1 MKFPALGF
9 TQRPLGRES
18 FQPRSMPWLQCF
30 LFTFGLV
37 VIVWTIALDAAK
49 DVNSPF
55 STSAITENTLD
66 RNLQRVATTA
76 LGERRGTIIIMD
88 PQTGR
93 VRGVV
98 NPKLAFEENLPPG
111 STIKPFT
118 ALAALRSNLIN
129 QDSRNACREEYSYDE
144 FHTVCSHPRGLP
156 PLNLTEAI
164 AYSCNYY
171 FGSLGERLNE
181 SAFVSVLGDFGFGRK
196 TGINADGESPGKLLR
211 NGWRPQNAIGESDNV
226 LATPIQIINAYSAL
240 MNGGHLLT
248 PIVAGPSH
256 FVPKPQANLTIKDDQ
271 REIIVKGMR
280 GAVRYGT
287 AETAGLY
294 KLPGYIFG
302 KTGTATQINGFRSQ
316 GWFIGFAS
324 DAGEENDS
332 RGGPE
337 RVKLAVLV
345 FLTRAHG
352 SEAAEIARPIFEEF
366 SQSQTQ
372 RLGDTVLASQHEN
385 DQRTGPPSD
394 SSSSNLAVSPS
405 QRRPFSLVRLHLV
418 RENVTQT
425 IPLDD
430 YVRSVVATE
439 GSTENELEALKALA
453 IASRTYAVKNMGRHE
468 RDGYDFCST
477 THCQRYRPTG
487 SQSGTHISPTV
498 TEAVEATRGEI
509 LRDSGGNVADSYF
522 SASCGGATANMSALW
537 GGSAPP
543 YLRGVQDEYCA
554 NEPHHGWTDVISQ
567 AHLLKALQSDRRTNV
582 GGQLHNVTIVRRD
595 QSERAELIALDGD
608 RRVTISGWEFKI
620 IVGRALGWN
629 LLKSSR
635 FEIVRSGTNFVFHG
649 QGFGHGL
656 GLCQEGAHVMA
667 VRGFSYR
674 QILAKYFPTTR
685 IAAIGPTGSADLIWG
700 QETDRDQLR
709 RSQMFIDPQ
718 VKLGLQLRRSPM
730 FPTTM
735 QSNRTFRSYGAE
747 QTLLPLRS
755 INITSLRDCWRGP
768 QLFSINKKRRI
779 CFTENTDDRSNRISS
794 NASGTHR
801 QTLSSEDFRISYP
814 ATINRQEIEGLLSF
828 LQRTRKSLIDRVE
841 AAGLKPELPSLEI
854 FINET
859 TGDFVGRTGQPPW
872 AAAATKNN
880 RIELQPFQ
888 TLRRRRILETTVRH
902 ELVHFL
908 VDVLG
913 GGRTPRW
920 LAEGLAI
927 HFAGEGPLVSRYHPS
942 HEISMQEIEQ
952 KLANPQSP
960 ADMRAAY
967 SAAYAEVRSLIKRE
981 GETSIWRRVLN
992 F

>member
-1 MKFPALGF
+1 MLAKQSLNKADGRPRAEIGSARWLHYCFIAFALG
-9 TQRPLGRES
+9 
-18 FQPRSMPWLQCF
+18 
-30 LFTFGLV
+30 
-37 VIVWTIALDAAK
+37 VIVWTIALKATSDI
-49 DVNSPF
+49 NSSF
-55 STSAITENTLD
+55 STSAISEDTID
-66 RNLQRVATTA
+66 RSLQRAATTA

-93 VRGVV
+93 VRAVV

-118 ALAALRSNLIN
+118 ALTALRSGLIN
-129 QDSRNACREEYSYDE
+129 QDSRNACREEYSHDE

-156 PLNLTEAI
+156 PLNPTEAI

-171 FGSLGERLNE
+171 FGRLGERLNE
-181 SAFVSVLGDFGFGRK
+181 PAFVSLLSEFGFGRK
-196 TGINADGESPGKLLR
+196 TGVNADGESPGKLLR
-211 NGWRPQNAIGESDNV
+211 NGWRSQNAIGESDNF

-248 PIVAGPSH
+248 PGVGGPEH
-256 FVPKPQANLTIKDDQ
+256 FVPKLQANLTIKDDQ

-280 GAVRYGT
+280 GAIRYGT

-324 DAGEENDS
+324 DAGGENDS
-332 RGGPE
+332 RTGPE
-337 RVKLAVLV
+337 RVRLAVLV
-345 FLTRAHG
+345 FLTKAHG

-366 SQSQTQ
+366 SQIQPR
-372 RLGDTVLASQHEN
+372 RLGDTAIASQHED
-385 DQRTGPPSD
+385 DQRTDPSD

-405 QRRPFSLVRLHLV
+405 QRLPFSFIRLHLV

-425 IPLDD
+425 IPLED

-439 GSTENELEALKALA
+439 GSTENELESLKALA

-487 SQSGTHISPTV
+487 SQSDTYIPPAV

-509 LRDSGGNVADSYF
+509 LRDSAGNVADSYF
-522 SASCGGATANMSALW
+522 SASCGGATANMSTLW

-543 YLRGVQDEYCA
+543 YLKGVQDEYCS
-554 NEPHHGWTDVISQ
+554 NGPHHGWTDVISM
-567 AHLLKALQSDRRTNV
+567 AHLLKALQSDRRTDV
-582 GGQLHNVTIVRRD
+582 GGQLHNVTVVRRD
-595 QSERAELIALDGD
+595 QSERAELVALEGD
-608 RRVTISGWEFKI
+608 RRVTISGWEFKMV
-620 IVGRALGWN
+620 VGRALGWN

-635 FEIVRSGTNFVFHG
+635 FEIVRSGTNFVFRG

-667 VRGFSYR
+667 LRGSSYR

-685 IAAIGPTGSADLIWG
+685 IAAAGPTGSADLIW
-700 QETDRDQLR
+700 ETETPDTLS
-709 RSQMFIDPQ
+709 RSTP
-718 VKLGLQLRRSPM
+718 P
-730 FPTTM
+730 
-735 QSNRTFRSYGAE
+735 
-747 QTLLPLRS
+747 
-755 INITSLRDCWRGP
+755 
-768 QLFSINKKRRI
+768 FSMRASAGRVA
-779 CFTENTDDRSNRISS
+779 S
-794 NASGTHR
+794 NAGIQR

-814 ATINRQEIEGLLSF
+814 ATIDRREIEGLLS
-828 LQRTRKSLIDRVE
+828 LLERSRKSLVDRVA
-841 AAGLKPELPSLEI
+841 AAGLKPRLPSLEI

-880 RIELQPFQ
+880 HIELQPIQ

-902 ELVHFL
+902 ELVHTL
-908 VDVLG
+908 VDVLSR
-913 GGRTPRW
+913 GRAPSW

-927 HFAGEGPLVSRYHPS
+927 HLAGEGPLVSRYQPRHQMTM
-942 HEISMQEIEQ
+942 EEIEQ
-952 KLANPQSP
+952 KLANPQS
-960 ADMRAAY
+960 AEDMRAAY
-967 SAAYAEVRSLIKRE
+967 AAAYGKVRSLVKDE
-981 GETSIWRRVLN
+981 GESSIWRRVVN
-992 F
+992 SN

>member
-1 MKFPALGF
+1 MLAKHFLNKADGI
-9 TQRPLGRES
+9 
-18 FQPRSMPWLQCF
+18 PRAEIRSARWSHYF
-30 LFTFGLV
+30 FITFALV
-37 VIVWTIALDAAK
+37 VIVWTIALEATS
-49 DVNSPF
+49 DVNSTF
-55 STSAITENTLD
+55 STSVITENTLD
-66 RNLQRVATTA
+66 RNLQRAATTA

-93 VRGVV
+93 VRAVV

-118 ALAALRSNLIN
+118 ALAALRSGLIN
-129 QDSRNACREEYSYDE
+129 NDSRNACREEYSHDE
-144 FHTVCSHPRGLP
+144 FQTVCSHPHGLP

-171 FGSLGERLNE
+171 FGRLGERLNE
-181 SAFVSVLGDFGFGRK
+181 AAFVSMLSEFGFGRK
-196 TGINADGESPGKLLR
+196 TGINADRESPGKLLR
-211 NGWRPQNAIGESDNV
+211 NGWRSQNAIGESDNV

-248 PIVAGPSH
+248 PIVGGSMH

-324 DAGEENDS
+324 DASGENDS
-332 RGGPE
+332 RTGPE

-345 FLTRAHG
+345 FLTKAHG

-366 SQSQTQ
+366 SQVQT
-372 RLGDTVLASQHEN
+372 RKFGDTAIAGQHEN
-385 DQRTGPPSD
+385 DQRTAPSD
-394 SSSSNLAVSPS
+394 SSSSILAVSPS
-405 QRRPFSLVRLHLV
+405 QRLPFSFIRLHLV
-418 RENVTQT
+418 RENVTQR
-425 IPLDD
+425 IPLED

-439 GSTENELEALKALA
+439 GSTENELESLKALA

-477 THCQRYRPTG
+477 THCQRYRTTG
-487 SQSGTHISPTV
+487 SQSDTYIAPAV

-522 SASCGGATANMSALW
+522 SASCGGATANMSTLW

-543 YLRGVQDEYCA
+543 YLRGVHDEYCSH
-554 NEPHHGWTDVISQ
+554 EPHHSWTDVISQ

-582 GGQLHNVTIVRRD
+582 GGQLHNVTVVRRD
-595 QSERAELIALDGD
+595 QSERAELVAIDGD

-620 IVGRALGWN
+620 VVGRALGWN

-635 FEIVRSGTNFVFHG
+635 FEIVRSGTNFVFRG

-667 VRGFSYR
+667 LRGFSYR
-674 QILAKYFPTTR
+674 QVLAKYFPTTR
-685 IAAIGPTGSADLIWG
+685 IAAAGPTGSADLIWKT
-700 QETDRDQLR
+700 ETPETPETPENLSRSTPSFSVHGSADR
-709 RSQMFIDPQ
+709 
-718 VKLGLQLRRSPM
+718 V
-730 FPTTM
+730 
-735 QSNRTFRSYGAE
+735 A
-747 QTLLPLRS
+747 
-755 INITSLRDCWRGP
+755 
-768 QLFSINKKRRI
+768 
-779 CFTENTDDRSNRISS
+779 S
-794 NASGTHR
+794 NASSIRR

-814 ATINRQEIEGLLSF
+814 ATINRREIEGLLSF
-828 LQRTRKSLIDRVE
+828 LQRSRKSLVDRVA
-841 AAGLKPELPSLEI
+841 AAGLEPRLPSLEI

-880 RIELQPFQ
+880 RIELQPIQ

-902 ELVHFL
+902 ELVHSL

-913 GGRTPRW
+913 RGRAPRW

-927 HFAGEGPLVSRYHPS
+927 HFAGEGPLVSGYQPRHQMT
-942 HEISMQEIEQ
+942 MQEIDQ
-952 KLANPQSP
+952 KLANPQS
-960 ADMRAAY
+960 AEDMRAAY
-967 SAAYAEVRSLIKRE
+967 AAAYGEVRSLIKAD
-981 GETSIWRRVLN
+981 GETSIWQRVVN